1 MIKWVLSFLFLV
13 LIFAVLN
20 MYEYLMEQKDDKT

>member
-20 MYEYLMEQKDDKT
+20 IYEYLMEQKDDKT